1 MIRPPGF
8 KGAAFGEAAEG
19 DLRVDADRRRVV
31 ADVLGISPEWAF
43 VSQVHGTA
51 VVHASAPGRLGEA
64 DAVYT
69 TRQALPVAI
78 ATADCV
84 PVILEGSGF
93 AAVVHAGWRGAASG
107 VLQAT
112 VEALKGSGLAV
123 ERAAIGPG
131 IGPCCYEVG
140 DEVAERFAGHVS
152 QTTWGRTSIDIGGY
166 LESILDPVPVWRS
179 ERCTYTDEGLNS
191 YRRNR
196 TKLRQVAVAWLP
208 PV

>member
-8 KGAAFGEAAEG
+8 SGAAFGEAAEG
-19 DLRVDADRRRVV
+19 DLRVDAGRRRLV
-31 ADVLGISPEWAF
+31 ADELGIPPEWAF

-51 VVHASAPGRLGEA
+51 VIHASSPGRLGEA

-112 VEALKGSGLAV
+112 VEALAESGLAA

-140 DEVAERFAGHVS
+140 DEVAARFAGHVS
-152 QTTWGRTSIDIGGY
+152 HTTWGATSIDIGGY
-166 LESILDPVPVWRS
+166 LESVLDPLPVWRS
-179 ERCTYTDEGLNS
+179 ERCTFTDEDLNS
-191 YRRNR
+191 YRRDR
-196 TKLRQVAVAWLP
+196 TELRQVAVAWLS